1 MNQNRSIADLG
12 TQNPEPR
19 TQNRSIT
26 DPRTQNPELRTQN
39 PELRF
44 ESQIFEPRTEPTTNF
59 HASSWTLNAADVEEA
74 Q

>member
-1 MNQNRSIADLG
+1 MIAEILLINQNRYITDLR

-19 TQNRSIT
+19 THNQSIT

-44 ESQIFEPRTEPTTNF
+44 KSQIFELKT
-59 HASSWTLNAADVEEA
+59 
-74 Q
+74 